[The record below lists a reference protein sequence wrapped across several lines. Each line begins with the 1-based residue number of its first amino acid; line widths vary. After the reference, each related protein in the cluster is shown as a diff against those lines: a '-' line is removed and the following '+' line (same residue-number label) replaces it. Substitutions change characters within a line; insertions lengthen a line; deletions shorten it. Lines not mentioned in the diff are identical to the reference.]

1 MIQSDT
7 PHARVFSPT
16 QRLKERFLFQACGF
30 FKEDERVLIV
40 NRRHE
45 EKVVIITSDGPITIT
60 LVSTETTRAKLG
72 FSAPKNI
79 RIFREEL
86 LSAATR
92 KEVAHAG

>member
-1 MIQSDT
+1 ML
-7 PHARVFSPT
+7 V
-16 QRLKERFLFQACGF
+16 
-30 FKEDERVLIV
+30 V

-72 FSAPKNI
+72 FSAPKTI
-79 RIFREEL
+79 QIFREEL

>member
-1 MIQSDT
+1 
-7 PHARVFSPT
+7 V
-16 QRLKERFLFQACGF
+16 ACGF
-30 FKEDERVLIV
+30 FTEEERVLVV
-40 NRRHE
+40 NRKLE

-60 LVSTETTRAKLG
+60 LVSIETTRAKLG

-79 RIFREEL
+79 QIFREEL